1 MTGLTDAVQT
11 LARKKSFLFKGN
23 PMKFQ
28 IALFAAAAL
37 VAAGCAKKD
46 EPVDT
51 TPSQPP
57 QTTDR
62 GDPNANI
69 DRGPVPGTEADFV
82 ENAGD
87 RVFYE
92 LDSYQLDSEGRAT
105 LDRQAA
111 WLQEY
116 PNVTVLVGGHA
127 DERGT
132 REYNLA
138 LAARRA
144 NSAKDYLVSRGI
156 DPSRLSTVS
165 YGEERPVCSAS
176 SQECWAL
183 NRNATS
189 NIVSGAV
196 SS

>member
-1 MTGLTDAVQT
+1 
-11 LARKKSFLFKGN
+11 
-23 PMKFQ
+23 MKFK

-37 VAAGCAKKD
+37 VAAGCASKD
-46 EPVDT
+46 EQTVET
-51 TPSQPP
+51 TPTQPP
-57 QTTDR
+57 VADNS
-62 GDPNANI
+62 GDTNANI
-69 DRGPVPGTEADFV
+69 DRGPLAGSEADFV

-87 RVFYE
+87 RVFFEY
-92 LDSYQLDSEGRAT
+92 DSYQLASDGRAT
-105 LDRQAA
+105 LDRQAQ
-111 WLQEY
+111 WLNQY
-116 PNVTVLVGGHA
+116 RNVTVLVGGHA

-144 NSAKDYLVSRGI
+144 NSAKDYLVSRGV

-176 SQECWAL
+176 SSECWSL

-189 NIVSGAV
+189 NIVAGAV